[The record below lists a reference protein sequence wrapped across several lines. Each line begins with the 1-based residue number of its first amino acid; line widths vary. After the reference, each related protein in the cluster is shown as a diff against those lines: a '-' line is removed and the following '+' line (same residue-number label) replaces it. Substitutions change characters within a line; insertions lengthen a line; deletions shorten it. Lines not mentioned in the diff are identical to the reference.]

1 MLRARV
7 FAAACVIAL
16 LTGSCAPRD
25 VRPRD
30 VNDLARDACAIYWS
44 KRNGISVDEAVR
56 AFCIVPEILAPFL
69 QAQKQAESS
78 AGGESELAAQRA
90 GMQ

>member
-1 MLRARV
+1 MLGTRV
-7 FAAACVIAL
+7 FAIGCALAL
-16 LTGSCAPRD
+16 LVGSCAPRD

-30 VNDLARDACAIYWS
+30 VNDLARDACGIYWS
-44 KRNGISVDEAVR
+44 KRNGISIDEAVR

-69 QAQKQAESS
+69 QAQRAAEAH
-78 AGGESELAAQRA
+78 AGEQSELAAQRA